1 MKSDFKISIKKI
13 VALSFAVCSFIFLLI
28 FMRFCTNIFGEPKYI
43 FVRQIPNLYLQYDT
57 SELEHK
63 IMISK
68 KAGFVKVEDLKEIV
82 LKKNESKFVLNKLK
96 YCKNLEVVQISELG
110 GKYYEGIDNLD
121 FLISSKLKELVIWC
135 KVEDWSSL
143 KKIDSLEKLTF
154 GNLNKNSKFS
164 DISLIADF
172 KNLKSIHILTN
183 ENLSY
188 EGIEKLSSVEKFTI
202 SAPQMDIQQ
211 ISKMHNLEELYA
223 RGGKVENFDHIKTLR
238 NLRSLVINNTS
249 VRDISVLKE
258 LKKIEYLAVEY
269 TEIEDYS
276 VLFELPNLKE
286 LRISEG
292 ELTNEELN
300 RLKDKGVS
308 VKIYNTKD

>member
-13 VALSFAVCSFIFLLI
+13 VALSFAVCSFVFLLI

-68 KAGFVKVEDLKEIV
+68 KAGFIKVEDLKEIV

-121 FLISSKLKELVIWC
+121 FLIDSKLKTLCITC

-143 KKIDSLEKLTF
+143 KKIDTLENLDI
-154 GNLNKNSKFS
+154 GNVYGESKFS
-164 DISLIADF
+164 DISLISDF
-172 KNLKSIHILTN
+172 KNLKTLFIRTEL
-183 ENLSY
+183 NLSY
-188 EGIEKLSSVEKFTI
+188 EGIEKLNSVEEF
-202 SAPQMDIQQ
+202 SLYAPNRDIQQ

-249 VRDISVLKE
+249 VSDISVLKE

-300 RLKDKGVS
+300 RLKEKGVS
-308 VKIYNTKD
+308 VET

>member
-1 MKSDFKISIKKI
+1 MKSNFKISTKKI
-13 VALSFAVCSFIFLLI
+13 VALSFAVCSFVFLLI

-68 KAGFVKVEDLKEIV
+68 KAGFIKVEDLKEIV

-110 GKYYEGIDNLD
+110 GDEYEVIDNLD
-121 FLISSKLKELVIWC
+121 FLIGLKLKTLLI
-135 KVEDWSSL
+135 KYRVEDWSSL
-143 KKIDSLEKLTF
+143 KKIDTLENLYI
-154 GNLNKNSKFS
+154 GNVYGESKFS
-164 DISLIADF
+164 DISLISDF
-172 KNLKSIHILTN
+172 KNLKILYIRT
-183 ENLSY
+183 ELNLSY
-188 EGIEKLSSVEKFTI
+188 EGIEKLNSVEEFLLY
-202 SAPQMDIQQ
+202 APNRDIQQ
-211 ISKMHNLEELYA
+211 ISKMHNLKELYVY
-223 RGGKVENFDHIKTLR
+223 GGEINNFEHIKTLK
-238 NLRSLVINNTS
+238 NLRRLSIAHTNVS
-249 VRDISVLKE
+249 DISVLKE
-258 LKKIEYLAVEY
+258 LKKIEYLEIDD

-308 VKIYNTKD
+308 VEIYNTKD

>member
-1 MKSDFKISIKKI
+1 MKSNFKISTKKI
-13 VALSFAVCSFIFLLI
+13 VALSFAVCSFVFLLI

-68 KAGFVKVEDLKEIV
+68 KAGFIKVEDLKEIV

-110 GKYYEGIDNLD
+110 GDEYEVIDNLD
-121 FLISSKLKELVIWC
+121 FLIGLKLKTLLIRYR
-135 KVEDWSSL
+135 VEDWSSL
-143 KKIDSLEKLTF
+143 KKIDTLENLDI
-154 GNLNKNSKFS
+154 GNVYGESKFS
-164 DISLIADF
+164 DISLISDF
-172 KNLKSIHILTN
+172 KNLKTLFIITEL
-183 ENLSY
+183 NLSY
-188 EGIEKLSSVEKFTI
+188 EGIEKLNSVEEF
-202 SAPQMDIQQ
+202 SLYAPNRDIQQ
-211 ISKMHNLEELYA
+211 ISKMHNLKELYVY
-223 RGGKVENFDHIKTLR
+223 GGE
-238 NLRSLVINNTS
+238 INNFEYIKNLKKLTKLDIS
-249 VRDISVLKE
+249 GSEISDISVLKE

-286 LRISEG
+286 LRIREG

-308 VKIYNTKD
+308 VET